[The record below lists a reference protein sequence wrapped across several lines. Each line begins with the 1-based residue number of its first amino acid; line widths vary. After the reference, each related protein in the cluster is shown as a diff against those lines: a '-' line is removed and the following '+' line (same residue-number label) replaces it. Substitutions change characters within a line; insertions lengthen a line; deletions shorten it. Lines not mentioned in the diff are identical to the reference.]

1 MQKTEKLVSVII
13 CVYNGEKYIAS
24 SLNSV
29 LNQTYKNIEVIV
41 VNDGSTDHTEEIAL
55 AYPNIKYIYQQNQG
69 VAVARNTGLR
79 QCTGDYIAWLDSD
92 DLYLPTKIQEQV
104 SFIESNDADIA
115 YNDVILI
122 DEFDNEIKQLR
133 CEYEELEP
141 EDFISQ
147 LLFRQIMPCL
157 PTLMYKRKCF
167 ENIAYKP
174 QMKYAEDYWM
184 IIQLAQKYKF
194 VYMKKILYK
203 YRRHSNN
210 LTNNKQ
216 AQENMEI
223 QVIEDLGIDRIRD
236 IVNKSSL
243 EGDKKNLLLGK
254 IFIKIKNYEESKKA
268 LENISKYT
276 KIDYLKNFYLG
287 NVYYLETDY
296 VTAVKYYEKA
306 ISIEGNRAEAHN
318 NLGAAM
324 HCLGL
329 FDEARICF
337 SKALEIQS
345 NYLDAKD
352 NIKNTCKS
360 GEVKITVRE
369 LRKNLMLY

>member
-1 MQKTEKLVSVII
+1 MQNMEKLVSVII

-29 LNQTYKNIEVIV
+29 LNQTYKNIEIVV
-41 VNDGSTDHTEEIAL
+41 VNDGSTDHTEKIVL
-55 AYPNIKYIYQQNQG
+55 AYPNIKYIYQPNQG
-69 VAVARNTGLR
+69 VAAARNTGLR
-79 QCTGDYIAWLDSD
+79 QCSGEYIAWLDAD

-104 SFIESNDADIA
+104 SFIENTDADIV
-115 YNDVILI
+115 YNDAILI
-122 DEFDNEIKQLR
+122 DAFDNEIKQLR
-133 CEYEELEP
+133 SEYEELEP

-157 PTLMYKRKCF
+157 PTLMYRRKCF
-167 ENIAYKP
+167 DNIAYEP
-174 QMKYAEDYWM
+174 HMKYAEDYWM

-194 VYMKKILYK
+194 AYIKKILYK

-210 LTNNKQ
+210 LTNNKK

-223 QVIEDLGIDRIRD
+223 QVIEDLGIDRIRA

-243 EGDKKNLLLGK
+243 EDDEKNLLLGK
-254 IFIKIKNYEESKKA
+254 IFLKIRNYEESKKA
-268 LENISKYT
+268 LENISKHT
-276 KIDYLKNFYLG
+276 TIDYLKNFYLG
-287 NVYYLETDY
+287 NTYYLEKDY
-296 VTAVKYYEKA
+296 VTAVKYYKKA

-324 HCLGL
+324 CFLGL
-329 FDEARICF
+329 LDEAQMCF

-352 NIKNTCKS
+352 NIENVCKS